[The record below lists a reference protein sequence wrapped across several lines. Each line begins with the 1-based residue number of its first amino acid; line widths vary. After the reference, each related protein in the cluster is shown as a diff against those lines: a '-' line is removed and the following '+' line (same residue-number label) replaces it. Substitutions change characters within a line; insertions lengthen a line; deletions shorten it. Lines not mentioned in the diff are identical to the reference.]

1 MVLKLLAASYEY
13 FPTDYTVHAAAALI
27 AVLAVHRIAQGRA
40 TTRERDLHARI
51 VLLTG
56 AFTPLGLTLLEELA
70 TRGAH
75 VIALTPHPV
84 ADERVST
91 FIDLLRT
98 TTSNENIYAEH
109 CDLTS
114 PTSINAFAARFVK
127 GPAAPPTPGPGA
139 AAAGVGPGAGPNLE
153 PPRVDALVFAHEY
166 AAVGAWGAF
175 TPSPASSARAAWQQQ
190 REDGALAT
198 FLLMTL
204 LLPALLTAPVE
215 RDIRIVNVVNRFYAA
230 AAPWMFKGAG
240 EAFAFGIQQ
249 AKGKVGKEGEGGG
262 GGSPIP
268 AEATRALRTVILT
281 RHLQRVL
288 DALPSAPVPNPSDNP
303 GDAPPPTHIQKSN
316 IVAVSVSPGLS
327 RAETVAPLFGIGVGG
342 RWWGSIFYILLFPIL
357 FLLTKSARASVQ
369 SVLHVLFLPT
379 PLKIKST
386 KTKTKLDAE
395 PEEALKPGAL
405 YAECAVVRLGVP
417 TPPLAPAPTP
427 PSTSSSTSSAS
438 AGDAKGKGKEEKK
451 EKGEQEQEQEMPDD
465 GELGGEAGGRAVWEA
480 YEVGLRG
487 WEARAQAAEA
497 TTAEAE
503 AANTGEGKG
512 EKEKEEE
519 GGANA

>member
-27 AVLAVHRIAQGRA
+27 AVLAVHRISQGRA

-249 AKGKVGKEGEGGG
+249 TKGKVGKEVGGG

-386 KTKTKLDAE
+386 KTKTKTKLDAE

-417 TPPLAPAPTP
+417 TPPLAPAPPP

-438 AGDAKGKGKEEKK
+438 AGDAKGKGKEEGKK
-451 EKGEQEQEQEMPDD
+451 GPEGGEQEQEMPDD

-487 WEARAQAAEA
+487 WEARAAAAEA
-497 TTAEAE
+497 AIVK
-503 AANTGEGKG
+503 EGK
-512 EKEKEEE
+512 EEEEE
-519 GGANA
+519 GGAKA